1 MIAKPIV
8 LQLFIFIF
16 FIGISEAQERVISAN
31 KSLISLSAIKGTTSR
46 CDTLILFS
54 NRDYNIRDI
63 KIAGTHASYFR
74 LTNKSFSKISV
85 GKPAKIALVFEPP
98 SNFTGIAEAFV
109 KINSNTLTIP
119 LYGLSTQGLE
129 GENEAPLA
137 QVVEALGLKINLG
150 WTTLAN
156 HLRPEL
162 QGEEL
167 TPSLF
172 VKADTGTVVMI
183 PVARYS
189 PDFPLNFG
197 YYTQGN
203 HGPVQHQAGILA
215 AAGNIPEHQTLYPA
229 LAEGATSFDPGDKQ
243 FGFYATSPGHT
254 LYSED
259 IWNML
264 FYPTHATHA
273 IRIYPVRDNTGKTI
287 PNTYL
292 VGMEEAANGDYN
304 DYVFLV
310 KNIKPVNLS
319 EKFTSLFNGENLN
332 GWYTWLEGKG
342 KNNDPEGNFTVANGE
357 IADTGKTLGY
367 IMSEKAY
374 GNYHFTLDFKW
385 GQKRWPPRDNAKR
398 DSGICYN
405 VPAEESDKIWPQSIE
420 CQIQEGDVG
429 DFWLIGYSTIQV
441 DKKQNA
447 PQRYSQIVK
456 KKDAEKPTGE
466 WNTVEV
472 ISFNGKCV
480 HIVNGVIVN
489 FGENASLIG
498 GKILLQ
504 SEYAEVYYRNVKIRE
519 LGL

>member
-1 MIAKPIV
+1 MIAKSIV

-16 FIGISEAQERVISAN
+16 SLGITQGQERVLKSN
-31 KSLISLSAIKGTTSR
+31 KDLISLSAIKGSPSR
-46 CDTLILFS
+46 LDTLILFS
-54 NRDYNIRDI
+54 NRDYKIRDI
-63 KIAGTHASYFR
+63 KIAGKHASYFR
-74 LTNKSFSKISV
+74 IAAKSNSKIASGTPV
-85 GKPAKIALVFEPP
+85 KIAFIFEPP
-98 SNFTGIAEAFV
+98 TNFTGIAEASV
-109 KINSNTLTIP
+109 QINGNALTIR
-119 LYGLSTQGLE
+119 LSGLSTQGLE
-129 GENEAPLA
+129 GENEAPLS

-167 TPSLF
+167 APSLF
-172 VKADTGTVVMI
+172 VKADTGQVMMI

-203 HGPVQHQAGILA
+203 HGPVQHHTGILA
-215 AAGNIPEHQTLYPA
+215 KAGNIPEHQTLYPA
-229 LAEGATSFDPGDKQ
+229 LAEGTTSFDPADKP
-243 FGFYATSPGHT
+243 FGFYAISPEHT

-259 IWNML
+259 LWNML
-264 FYPTHATHA
+264 FYPGHAAHA
-273 IRIYPVRDNTGKTI
+273 IRIYPVKNNAGKLI
-287 PNTYL
+287 PHTYL

-332 GWYTWLEGKG
+332 GWYTWIEGKG
-342 KNNDPEGNFTVANGE
+342 KNNDPEKIFTVRDGE
-357 IADTGKTLGY
+357 IFDIGKTAGY
-367 IMSEKAY
+367 IMTEKAY
-374 GNYHFTLDFKW
+374 GNYHFTVEFKW
-385 GQKRWPPRDNAKR
+385 GQKKWPPRDKAKR

-405 VPAEESDKIWPQSIE
+405 VPADEPDKIWPRSVE

-441 DKKQNA
+441 DKKQNP
-447 PQRYSQIVK
+447 PQGYSQIVK

-480 HIVNGVIVN
+480 HIVNGVVVN
-489 FGENASLIG
+489 FGENASLVG

-504 SEYAEVYYRNVKIRE
+504 SEYAEVYYRNVRIRE